1 MAKDFILAGDVGAT
15 TTRLGLFETGAAP
28 GGPTI
33 ERNYAGADF
42 SEFAGVLAR
51 FLADC
56 RSAAGEIRIERA
68 CLGVAGP
75 VAGARVRMTNLA
87 WNIEADAVSVRLG
100 GARVV
105 LLNDFEAA
113 AHGIDALAPEDLL
126 TMQKGAPRPE
136 GAQVVIGAGTGLG
149 VAYRIWT
156 GDRHQILAGEGG
168 HTGFAPADEQQS
180 ALLRALLPKFGRVS
194 AEHVVSGAGL
204 ARIHA
209 FLGQMSGAAGSAA
222 MEDPAEI
229 SRRALTTGDPL
240 AARSLDLFIACYG
253 AVAGDHALAVCAHGG
268 VYVVGGIAAKILP
281 RLAAGGFIAAF
292 NAKGSHSALARAFPV
307 HVVTT
312 DRLGLLGAAR
322 VAASQ

>member
-1 MAKDFILAGDVGAT
+1 LAKDFILAGDLGAT
-15 TTRLGLFETGAAP
+15 TTRLGLFEAGAAP
-28 GGPTI
+28 ARPAF

-42 SEFAGVLAR
+42 AEFAAVLAR

-87 WNIEADAVSVRLG
+87 WTIEADAVSAGLG

-113 AHGIDALAPEDLL
+113 AHGIDALAPDDRL
-126 TMQKGAPRPE
+126 TIQEGAPRTE

-149 VAYRIWT
+149 VAYRFWT
-156 GDRHQILAGEGG
+156 GDRRQIVAGEGG

-180 ALLRALLPKFGRVS
+180 ALLRALLPKLGRVS

-204 ARIHA
+204 ARIHG
-209 FLGQMSGAAGSAA
+209 FLGQMSGAARSAGT
-222 MEDPAEI
+222 EDPAEI
-229 SRRALTTGDPL
+229 SRRALTMGDPL
-240 AARSLDLFIACYG
+240 AARALDLFIACYG
-253 AVAGDHALAVCAHGG
+253 AVAGDHALAVCAYGG

-292 NAKGSHSALARAFPV
+292 NAKGSHSTLARAFPV
-307 HVVTT
+307 HVVTAG
-312 DRLGLLGAAR
+312 RLGLLGAAQ
-322 VAASQ
+322 VAAMQ